1 MSKFLDLAPP
11 VSKITSKSSEEILS
25 SHEQLTTSGF
35 LLAAL
40 FWLEFG
46 FDVIP
51 LVPKE
56 KRSAVKWDDW
66 LENLTVEK
74 ITSYWTNNP
83 DHEVGFIVG
92 NDYIVFDADSPESL
106 AKLHEIEEAFDVSS
120 DLIVKTRKGEH
131 HYFRLAEGVHAKSD
145 AHSSKLYPDRLDVKT
160 GRGLVVMAP
169 STGKEVEICEVD
181 RADDLTE
188 VDQVLLDAIAKHN
201 GRQAPRPAQPSAL
214 SDKPRVQTTSHKQL
228 VSMLAH
234 IPADCGYD
242 DWLKVLLVI
251 YHETGGST
259 EGLEIAIDWSST
271 GKSYKGRSELE
282 SKWRS
287 FKSNVANPVTVRTL
301 TNMLEQRGVDWMA
314 ICSEFEES
322 FELNTIEAKEAVI
335 DFKVKVVE
343 NPSVEQQDCNPFHK
357 FSLRGQSAEIEKNLV
372 EQVYVMDGI
381 APKGQYVMIYAAP
394 NTGKT
399 LFTLHLLTEA
409 IKKGSINPD
418 KLFYFNMDDTGNGLL
433 EKNTIADE
441 YGFHIITKGYFDFTD
456 SLFLTYTDEMVKEN
470 SAKDVIL
477 VLDTTKFFVNLM
489 LKNDASAFN
498 QKIRPFVA
506 KGGTVIALAHTN
518 KNLDPSGKPKF
529 CGTSDMVDDC
539 DCAYILNSVSTENN
553 VKVVEFENIKCRGNV
568 LDKVAYQYTKEDDSS
583 YLDILLSI
591 AKVDENELDA
601 IKRSE
606 ALKTDAELIDAVI
619 ATINDGI
626 ISKMKLAEAAA
637 KRAGMGK
644 GKMNKLIDK
653 YTGENPDLHRWKY
666 SVGSH
671 GVKAFTLIDQTE
683 IE

>member
-1 MSKFLDLAPP
+1 MSIYKKESNTPDPYSL
-11 VSKITSKSSEEILS
+11 TSFS
-25 SHEQLTTSGF
+25 Q
-35 LLAAL
+35 AAL
-40 FWLEFG
+40 FWFEFG
-46 FDVIP
+46 FNVIP
-51 LVPKE
+51 LVPHE

-74 ITSYWTNNP
+74 IISYWTNNP

-120 DLIVKTRKGEH
+120 DLIVETRKGEH

-181 RADDLTE
+181 SADDLTE
-188 VDQVLLDAIAKHN
+188 VDQGLLDAVAKHN

-234 IPADCGYD
+234 LPADCGYD

-301 TNMLEQRGVDWMA
+301 TKMLEHRGVDWMEISA
-314 ICSEFEES
+314 ESESAFEFYDPAASSIPANGEYVWATDEQEYVNP
-322 FELNTIEAKEAVI
+322 FDKFTLCGRYEEIERNTIEPI
-335 DFKVKVVE
+335 F
-343 NPSVEQQDCNPFHK
+343 
-357 FSLRGQSAEIEKNLV
+357 
-372 EQVYVMDGI
+372 VMEGLAI
-381 APKGQYVMIYAAP
+381 KGQYSILFAAP

-399 LFTLHLLTEA
+399 VITLRLLIES
-409 IKKGSINPD
+409 IKKGNINPAM
-418 KLFYFNMDDTGNGLL
+418 LYYFNWDDTATGLRDKYL
-433 EKNTIADE
+433 LTQE
-441 YGFHIITKGYFDFTD
+441 YGFKMLSGGYGDFTM
-456 SLFLTYTDEMVKEN
+456 SNFLIYLNEMIKDN
-470 SAKDVIL
+470 RAKDVIL
-477 VLDTTKFFVNLM
+477 VLDTTKKFVDVMN
-489 LKNDASAFN
+489 KKESSDFN
-498 QKIRPFVA
+498 KVVRPFVA

-518 KNLDPSGKPKF
+518 KNLDHNGKPRYG
-529 CGTSDMVDDC
+529 GTSDSLDDC
-539 DCAYILNSVSTENN
+539 DCAYTLAVVSNENH

-568 LDKVAYQYTKEDDSS
+568 LAKVAYQYTKEDDSS

-591 AKVDENELDA
+591 NKVNENELND
-601 IKRSE
+601 IKQSE

-619 ATINDGI
+619 ATINEGI
-626 ISKMKLAEAAA
+626 NTKMKLAEAAA

-653 YTGENPDLHRWKY
+653 YTGEDPDLHRWKY